1 MFFLVI
7 LCIAAYLVA
16 GVIVDLILELTLIH
30 YGLGRGF
37 SDFGRILV
45 YLVWPVLFVLFVGS
59 IFFGAINTL
68 VKMILNRQDK

>member
-16 GVIVDLILELTLIH
+16 GVIVDLILELTMIH
-30 YGLGRGF
+30 YGLGTGF